1 MQNMNQMSL
10 LSQIDNFRKSVNGNP
25 EEIVRNM
32 VQSGRVSQRELDE
45 AQKTAS
51 QILQMFN
58 VHI

>member
-10 LSQIDNFRKSVNGNP
+10 LSQIDNFRRSVNGNP

-51 QILQMFN
+51 QIMQM
-58 VHI
+58 IQK